1 MYIHMILLAYQL
13 EAQFRMSALSMRII
27 HAEKH
32 RKEEDPM
39 RYFIVASHGPL
50 STAILESA
58 SLIAGKETFRNFRA
72 IYVTMQDSPEN
83 IRQTVD
89 NCMVDFPEE
98 AEIIALT
105 DVFGGSVTNILT
117 EYIQSRNLH
126 IVTGMNLGMVIDA
139 GFSGVETSTEELIEA
154 LIHTGQRGIRC
165 VNSEIDNNELEDE
178 I

>member
-1 MYIHMILLAYQL
+1 
-13 EAQFRMSALSMRII
+13 
-27 HAEKH
+27 
-32 RKEEDPM
+32 M

-139 GFSGVETSTEELIEA
+139 GFSDAETSTEELIEA
-154 LIHTGQRGIRC
+154 LIHTGQMGIRC
-165 VNSEIDNNELEDE
+165 VNSEIDNSKLEDE